1 MDSNEREYFYKYL
14 VKHKDENIINFNN
27 IIKFP
32 KSLYRYRSVNMNN
45 LSALLNNEM
54 YFSSSNFFDDP
65 FDTNIYVSKK
75 KILDGIFKYIIN
87 DNSLDTDKIQTDSKN
102 IGININKFNLSQVK
116 ISKDIILQR
125 TALLFNNVVAALKK
139 ETLAVCFS
147 ESELNETLWLK
158 YANNYNGF
166 CIEYDINDILKL
178 ETLEKEDKNKIVLY
192 PIIYT
197 DEKYDET
204 EFGKNFLIA
213 QFLELSSN
221 NDLFV
226 SFVNEFNKKCKF
238 DRELIALIKKKCHEY
253 DKEWRLIK
261 TIKGPNIFTNC
272 NEQNVL
278 FKVKIKPKSVTLGL
292 RMNSNDKKTIL
303 TLAKQAGIQE
313 IYELYIDD
321 DMNLNKK
328 ALKE

>member
-1 MDSNEREYFYKYL
+1 MDSNEREYFYRYL
-14 VKHKDENIINFNN
+14 VKHKDENIINFDN
-27 IIKFP
+27 IIKYP

-54 YFSSSNFFDDP
+54 YFSSSNYFDDP

-75 KILDGIFKYIIN
+75 KIKDRIFQYLTN
-87 DNSLDTDKIQTDSKN
+87 DNSLDIDKIQTDFKN
-102 IGININKFNLSQVK
+102 IGINIDKLNLTKVK
-116 ISKDIILQR
+116 INEIIILQR
-125 TALLFNNVVAALKK
+125 TALLFNNAVAALKK

-147 ESELNETLWLK
+147 ESDLNETLWLK

-178 ETLEKEDKNKIVLY
+178 ETLEKEDKIVLY

-221 NDLFV
+221 KDLFA
-226 SFVNEFNKKCKF
+226 SFINEFNEKCKF

-261 TIKGPNIFTNC
+261 TIKGPNIFTSC

-278 FKVKIKPKSVTLGL
+278 SKVKIKPKSVTLGL
-292 RMNSNDKKTIL
+292 RMNSNAKKTIL

>member
-14 VKHKDENIINFNN
+14 VQHKDENIINFDN

-32 KSLYRYRSVNMNN
+32 KSLYRYRSVNNNN

-75 KILDGIFKYIIN
+75 KIRDGIFQYITN
-87 DNSLDTDKIQTDSKN
+87 DNSLDIDKIQTDFKN
-102 IGININKFNLSQVK
+102 IGINIENLDLAQVK
-116 ISKDIILQR
+116 INKNIILQR
-125 TALLFNNVVAALKK
+125 AALFFNNVAAALKK

-178 ETLEKEDKNKIVLY
+178 ETLEKEDKIVLY

-197 DEKYDET
+197 AEKYDET

-213 QFLELSSN
+213 QFLELSKN
-221 NDLFV
+221 KDLFV

-253 DKEWRLIK
+253 DKEWRLIR

-292 RMNSNDKKTIL
+292 RMNSNDKKNIL

-328 ALKE
+328 ELKE